1 MTENGNI
8 DKDKVLDIY
17 VESLKAIRHL
27 SRTGAAKTEIT
38 NELEKIVT
46 EVVDDED

>member
-1 MTENGNI
+1 MTENGSI
-8 DKDKVLDIY
+8 DKEKVLDIY
-17 VESLKAIRHL
+17 VESLKKIRNL

-46 EVVDDED
+46 EAVDHED